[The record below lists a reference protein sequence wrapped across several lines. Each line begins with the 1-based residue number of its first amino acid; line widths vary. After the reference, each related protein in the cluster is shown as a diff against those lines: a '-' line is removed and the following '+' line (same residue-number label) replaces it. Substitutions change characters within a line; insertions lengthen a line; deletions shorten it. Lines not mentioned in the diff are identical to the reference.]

1 MIGDDAPAPVRRG
14 GRWIDRWEPE
24 DPAFWAGGGRAVAR
38 RNLIS
43 SIFVEHLGFSVWS
56 LWSVL
61 ALFMVPAAGFTVS
74 ASEKF
79 LLVSLVT
86 LVGSALRIPYSI
98 AVGRFGGRNWTAASA
113 AVLLVP
119 LALAAWAMA
128 SPAMPF
134 WMFLLTAT
142 MAGIGGAN
150 FASSMTNIN
159 FFYPEREKGRA
170 LGLNAGGGNIGVA
183 VVQLAGLLVIA
194 VATASHPVYL
204 PLIYI
209 PLVVVSVLCALRYM
223 DNLSGA
229 RTDAG
234 AQAAVARDRQC
245 WLMSLLYIGTFGS
258 FIGYSFAFGLVLQQ
272 QFHWTP
278 LHAASLT
285 FIGPL
290 LGSLSRPAGGA
301 FADRFSGVAVTGAA
315 VTLCTFAAMAAATVL
330 ILIASVR
337 HSLPLFLAGFAA
349 DFILSGIG
357 NGSVYAMIPAVFE
370 RRARAEIRTGRP
382 RAAAI
387 VQARRL
393 SGAMLG
399 IVGAAGSL
407 GGVAI
412 NLAFR
417 QSYAAG
423 GSAAPA
429 FIGFLVFYAFCAAVT
444 YGVYLRSAEPARAA
458 ETAYGEAGA

>member
-1 MIGDDAPAPVRRG
+1 MPPRRG

-24 DPAFWAGGGRAVAR
+24 DPAFWAAGGRAVAR
-38 RNLIS
+38 RNLIT

-61 ALFMVPAAGFTVS
+61 VLFMVPKAGFHVS

-79 LLVSLVT
+79 MLVSLVT
-86 LVGSALRIPYSI
+86 LVGAVLRIPYTI
-98 AVGRFGGRNWTAASA
+98 AVGRFGGRNWTVVSA

-119 LALAAWAMA
+119 LALAAWAMGA
-128 SPAMPF
+128 PAAPF
-134 WMFLLTAT
+134 WIFLLAAAV
-142 MAGIGGAN
+142 AGLGGGN
-150 FASSMTNIN
+150 FASSMTNIS
-159 FFYPEREKGRA
+159 FFHPEREKGRA
-170 LGLNAGGGNIGVA
+170 LGLNAGGGNVGVA
-183 VVQLAGLLVIA
+183 VIQLAGLLVIA
-194 VATASHPVYL
+194 AATVRHPVYL

-209 PLVVVSVLCALRYM
+209 PVVAVAALCAMRFM

-229 RTDAG
+229 RSDVA
-234 AQAAVARDRQC
+234 AQAAVARDRHC
-245 WLMSLLYIGTFGS
+245 WLMSVLYIGTFGS

-301 FADRFSGVAVTGAA
+301 LADRSGGAA
-315 VTLCTFAAMAAATVL
+315 VTLWNFAGMAAGTAV
-330 ILIASVR
+330 ILVALLAPTAR
-337 HSLPLFLAGFAA
+337 PGPHHSLPLFLAGFAMM
-349 DFILSGIG
+349 FILSGAG
-357 NGSVYAMIPAVFE
+357 NGSTYTMIPAVYS
-370 RRARAEIRTGRP
+370 RRARSAVRAGQRP
-382 RAAAI
+382 AAALTE
-387 VQARRL
+387 ARRL
-393 SGAMLG
+393 TGAALG
-399 IVGAAGSL
+399 IVGAVGAL

-417 QSYAAG
+417 QSYAAS

-429 FIGFLVFYAFCAAVT
+429 FIGFLAFYAVCAAVT
-444 YGVYLRSAEPARAA
+444 YVVYLRAAEPARAA
-458 ETAYGEAGA
+458 AYGEAGA